1 MVLLVDH
8 GIRVHLILFDL
19 LWVTRLN
26 NYHRHCILFHF
37 LLVHLFKHVSLCKLL
52 KLLLLVSRQLN
63 ELCLP
68 TRLTLVVEWHLINE
82 IGVMLLLACRCLV
95 LMVHSLLLLLFKLLL
110 LATVLYCRGCCDML
124 LRELMLVMLL
134 LVRLS

>member
-1 MVLLVDH
+1 
-8 GIRVHLILFDL
+8 
-19 LWVTRLN
+19 
-26 NYHRHCILFHF
+26 
-37 LLVHLFKHVSLCKLL
+37 
-52 KLLLLVSRQLN
+52 
-63 ELCLP
+63 
-68 TRLTLVVEWHLINE
+68 
-82 IGVMLLLACRCLV
+82 MLLLACRCLV

>member
-1 MVLLVDH
+1 M
-8 GIRVHLILFDL
+8 
-19 LWVTRLN
+19 
-26 NYHRHCILFHF
+26 
-37 LLVHLFKHVSLCKLL
+37 HLFKHVSLCKLL

-134 LVRLS
+134 LVRLC